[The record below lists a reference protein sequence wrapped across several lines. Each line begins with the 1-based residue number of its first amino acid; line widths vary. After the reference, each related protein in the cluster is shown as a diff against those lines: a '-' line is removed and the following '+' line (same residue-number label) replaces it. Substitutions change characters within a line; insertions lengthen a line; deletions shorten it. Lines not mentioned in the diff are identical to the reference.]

1 MVFLSGDSVGD
12 IGNGGAFGVGEGAL
26 ANVTVEL
33 VEEVH
38 GVELLA
44 ERRGGGFFDGFAG
57 AAVAEV
63 RDGFV
68 TLAERVDRADR
79 QGFVGELDAAV
90 VTALVEGVF
99 GVVEQVVHGAA
110 EGFHGNAGGP
120 FVPGDDGLFAGGE
133 LKQVGPVAV
142 GFFAEGEAEGG
153 PAVANGGG
161 DGVPLMN
168 VSEGNVIEAFEE
180 GCGNPVDATDADV
193 AFGVATGRGVG
204 VTGGVADGGVAHDDD
219 TVGAFAVGP
228 TVGDV
233 RANGVGDGPEDG
245 AVRGL
250 NPKRGGVQ
258 ARREV
263 GDGVDV
269 YALGTLD
276 ELDGTG
282 NVLESGSDVHARGL
296 EEGRPVAEAAEG
308 IVVAGAEDNLH
319 ICLNEAGESPVEQGG
334 AFGCGDATV
343 VDVPADEEGADT
355 FGTHVVEQFVDELS
369 VLVGEGAAVK
379 GAAEVPVGSV
389 QNFHGFSMAPLEKVR
404 LAVRHSRF
412 GPHRGVGA
420 HAERGLRPRCLPIR
434 GVGTPIAA

>member
-12 IGNGGAFGVGEGAL
+12 IGDGGTFGVGEGAL

-44 ERRGGGFFDGFAG
+44 ERRGGWFFDGFAG

-68 TLAERVDRADR
+68 PLAERVDRADR

-90 VTALVEGVF
+90 VAALVGGVF

-120 FVPGDDGLFAGGE
+120 FMPGDDELFAGGE

-142 GFFAEGEAEGG
+142 GFFAEGETEGG

-168 VSEGNVIEAFEE
+168 VSEGNVVEAFEE

-193 AFGVATGRGVG
+193 AFGVATGRGVS

-219 TVGAFAVGP
+219 AVGAFAASP

-233 RANGVGDGPEDG
+233 RANGVGDGAEDR
-245 AVRGL
+245 AVCGF
-250 NPKRGGVQ
+250 NPKHGGVQ
-258 ARREV
+258 ARREI
-263 GDGVDV
+263 GNGVDV
-269 YALGTLD
+269 HTLGTLD
-276 ELDGTG
+276 EFDGTG
-282 NVLESGSDVHARGL
+282 GVLEGGSDVHARGF
-296 EEGRPVAEAAEG
+296 EEGRSVAEAAEG
-308 IVVAGAEDNLH
+308 IVVAGAEDDVH
-319 ICLNEAGESPVEQGG
+319 ASLNEAGEGPVEQGG
-334 AFGCGDATV
+334 AFGGGDTTV
-343 VDVPADEEGADT
+343 VDIPADEEGADA

-379 GAAEVPVGSV
+379 GAAEVPIGSV

-404 LAVRHSRF
+404 PAVRHSRF
-412 GPHRGVGA
+412 GPHRGVCA
-420 HAERGLRPRCLPIR
+420 HA
-434 GVGTPIAA
+434 